1 MSGMGKAGK
10 ALRETLQQ
18 HNLTQNRLAV
28 TMGIARGTMSH
39 WVAETRDPTAESIP
53 TIVDALEQ
61 LNPEAARTFVEA
73 YLGRAIGELA
83 PKESEGEG

>member
-39 WVAETRDPTAESIP
+39 WVAETRDPTAEAIP

-73 YLGRAIGELA
+73 YLGRAIGELS
-83 PKESEGEG
+83 PKQIEDRS

>member
-1 MSGMGKAGK
+1 MGKAGK

-28 TMGIARGTMSH
+28 TMGISRGTMSH

-53 TIVDALEQ
+53 AIVDALEQ
-61 LNPEAARTFVEA
+61 LNPEAARAFVEA

-83 PKESEGEG
+83 SKDFEGDD

>member
-53 TIVDALEQ
+53 TIVDALKQ
-61 LNPEAARTFVEA
+61 LNPAAARTFVEV
-73 YLGRAIGELA
+73 YLGRAIGELS
-83 PKESEGEG
+83 PKQIEDGS